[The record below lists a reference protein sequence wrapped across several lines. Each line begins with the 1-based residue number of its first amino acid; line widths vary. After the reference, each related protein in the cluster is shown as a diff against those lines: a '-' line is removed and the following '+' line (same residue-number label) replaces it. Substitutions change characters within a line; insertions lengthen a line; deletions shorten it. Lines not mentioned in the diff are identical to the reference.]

1 MKKSEQV
8 RVIRSA
14 FDELGRLGLQDG
26 WYDVQDRLY
35 DMNLEAEKRH
45 RRGQHLPSPLTI
57 KDAARL
63 FTVKHLLDGHA
74 EPDKWTTDAI
84 LHIRTEVLYAQ
95 AYAKKHHKEL
105 AEWAA
110 KWTEPFEQ
118 VDYAEL
124 MKGAA

>member
-1 MKKSEQV
+1 MNKSEQV
-8 RVIRSA
+8 RVVRSA

-26 WYDVQDRLY
+26 WYDVRERLY

-45 RRGQHLPSPLTI
+45 RHGSHPPCGLSM

-63 FTVKHLLDGHA
+63 FTVSHLLDGWKQ
-74 EPDKWTTDAI
+74 PNKWDVDAI

-95 AYAKKHHKEL
+95 AYAKKHHGQI
-105 AEWAA
+105 ATWAV
-110 KWTEPFEQ
+110 KWTGPFEQ

-124 MKGAA
+124 MK